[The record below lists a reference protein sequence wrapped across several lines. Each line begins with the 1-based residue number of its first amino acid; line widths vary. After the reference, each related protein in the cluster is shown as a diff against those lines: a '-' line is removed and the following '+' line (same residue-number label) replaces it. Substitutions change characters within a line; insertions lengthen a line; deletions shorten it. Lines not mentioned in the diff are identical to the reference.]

1 MTVLTDTA
9 HPDKSAWIVRALLA
23 VFAMLV
29 VALPLYGNNYIIY
42 MATLI
47 AINIIA
53 TMGLNIT
60 VGYAGLLSVGHAAFV
75 GVGAYV
81 CALLSLRGVPIFICI
96 GAGAAAAFVAG
107 VVFGLPALRI
117 KGVHLAIATLAAQ
130 FTLYFIFQRWTSVTN
145 GDSGL
150 QLPQTSIFGIVLN
163 TETKLYYF
171 VLPFVVLLCIAASNL
186 FKTRVGRAF
195 IAVRE
200 RDYAASVLGVNVTY
214 AKLLAFAIGA
224 AYAGVSGALLAIFLR
239 LVNPDQF
246 LVSVSIF
253 FLAAVLVGGRGS
265 VLGSILGA
273 AFMTMVPELLRTV
286 AEMTVSSNNVRI
298 GEIATLRE
306 IAFGALIVIFLHI
319 DPRGLVGL
327 IEKFGIR
334 IEFRGGG

>member
-1 MTVLTDTA
+1 MTVLTETA
-9 HPDKSAWIVRALLA
+9 QPDKSAWTVRALLA
-23 VFAMLV
+23 AFVVLV
-29 VALPLYGNNYIIY
+29 VTLPWYGNNYVIY

-47 AINIIA
+47 AINVIA

-60 VGYAGLLSVGHAAFV
+60 VGYTGLLSVGHAAFV
-75 GVGAYV
+75 GVGAYI
-81 CALLSLRGVPIFICI
+81 CALLSLRGFPIFICI
-96 GAGAAAAFVAG
+96 GMGAAAAFVAG
-107 VVFGLPALRI
+107 VIFGLPALRI

-145 GDSGL
+145 GDNGL
-150 QLPQTSIFGIVLN
+150 QLPQTSIFGFVLN
-163 TETKLYYF
+163 SETRLYFF
-171 VLPFVVLLCIAASNL
+171 VLPFAVLLCIAASNL

-200 RDYAASVLGVNVTY
+200 RDYAASVLGIDVTY
-214 AKLLAFAIGA
+214 YKLLAFAIGA
-224 AYAGVSGALLAIFLR
+224 AYAGVAGALLAIFLR

-265 VLGSILGA
+265 VLGSVLGA
-273 AFMTMVPELLRTV
+273 AFMTMIPELLRLF
-286 AEMTVSSNNVRI
+286 AEWSVSGNHGRI
-298 GEIATLRE
+298 GEVATLRE
-306 IAFGALIVIFLHI
+306 VAFGALIVIFLHL

-327 IEKFGIR
+327 IEKLGIR

>member
-1 MTVLTDTA
+1 MTVLAEDHRSDNSTWTM
-9 HPDKSAWIVRALLA
+9 RALLA
-23 VFAMLV
+23 GAIAAV
-29 VALPLYGNNYIIY
+29 VALPWYGNNYVIY

-81 CALLSLRGVPIFICI
+81 CALLSIRGVPIFICI
-96 GAGAAAAFVAG
+96 GAGAAAAFIAG

-117 KGVHLAIATLAAQ
+117 KGVHLAIATLASQ

-145 GDSGL
+145 GDNGL
-150 QLPQTSIFGIVLN
+150 QLPQTSIFGLVLN
-163 TETKLYYF
+163 TETRLYFF

-200 RDYAASVLGVNVTY
+200 RDYAASVLGIDVTY
-214 AKLLAFAIGA
+214 YKLLAFAIGA
-224 AYAGVSGALLAIFLR
+224 AYAGVAGALLAIFLR

-273 AFMTMVPELLRTV
+273 AFMTMIPELLRLF
-286 AEMTVSSNNVRI
+286 AEFATSSHSSRI

-306 IAFGALIVIFLHI
+306 VAFGALIVIFLHL

-327 IEKFGIR
+327 IEKFGGR
-334 IEFRGGG
+334 IEFRGQ

>member
-1 MTVLTDTA
+1 MNALSQAA
-9 HPDKSAWIVRALLA
+9 HTDKSTWTTRALLA
-23 VFAMLV
+23 AITV
-29 VALPLYGNNYIIY
+29 VVLALPWYGNNYLTY

-81 CALLSLRGVPIFICI
+81 CALLSIQGVPIFVCLA
-96 GAGAAAAFVAG
+96 AGAAAAFVAG
-107 VVFGLPALRI
+107 VIFGLPALRI

-150 QLPQTSIFGIVLN
+150 QLPQTTIFGIALN
-163 TETKLYYF
+163 SETRMYYF
-171 VLPFVVLLCIAASNL
+171 ILPFALLLCIAASNL

-200 RDYAASVLGVNVTY
+200 RDYAASVLGVDVTY

-224 AYAGVSGALLAIFLR
+224 AYAGISGGLLAIFLR

-265 VLGSILGA
+265 VIGSVLGA
-273 AFMTMVPELLRTV
+273 VFMTMIPELLRVIT
-286 AEMTVSSNNVRI
+286 ELSVSSNNARI

-306 IAFGALIVIFLHI
+306 IAFGAMIVIFLHL

-327 IEKFGIR
+327 IEKLGGR
-334 IEFRGGG
+334 IEFRG

>member
-1 MTVLTDTA
+1 MTVLAEDHHADNSSWVT
-9 HPDKSAWIVRALLA
+9 RALLVTA
-23 VFAMLV
+23 IAAV
-29 VALPLYGNNYIIY
+29 VALPWYGNNYVIY

-81 CALLSLRGVPIFICI
+81 CALLSIRGVPIFICI

-117 KGVHLAIATLAAQ
+117 KGVHLAIATLASQ

-145 GDSGL
+145 GDNGL
-150 QLPQTSIFGIVLN
+150 QLPQTSIFGLVLN
-163 TETKLYYF
+163 TETRLYFF

-200 RDYAASVLGVNVTY
+200 RDYAASVLGIDVTY
-214 AKLLAFAIGA
+214 YKLLAFAIGA
-224 AYAGVSGALLAIFLR
+224 AYAGVAGALLAIFLR

-273 AFMTMVPELLRTV
+273 AFMTMIPELLRLFSEI
-286 AEMTVSSNNVRI
+286 AMSSHSSRI

-306 IAFGALIVIFLHI
+306 VAFGALIVIFLHL

-327 IEKFGIR
+327 IEKFGGR
-334 IEFRGGG
+334 IEFRGQ

>member
-1 MTVLTDTA
+1 MTALIDTSPA
-9 HPDKSAWIVRALLA
+9 DKTSWTTRAIYAALA
-23 VFAMLV
+23 VLV
-29 VALPLYGNNYIIY
+29 VSLPWYGNNYITY

-47 AINIIA
+47 AINVIA

-75 GVGAYV
+75 GVGAYA
-81 CALLSLRGVPIFICI
+81 CALMSLRGFPIFICI

-107 VVFGLPALRI
+107 VIFGLPALRI
-117 KGVHLAIATLAAQ
+117 KGVHLAIATLASQ

-145 GDSGL
+145 GDNGL
-150 QLPQTSIFGIVLN
+150 QLPQTSIFGFVLN
-163 TETKLYYF
+163 SETRLYF
-171 VLPFVVLLCIAASNL
+171 FILPFAVLLCIAASNL

-200 RDYAASVLGVNVTY
+200 RDYAASVLGIDVTY
-214 AKLLAFAIGA
+214 YKLLAFAIGA
-224 AYAGVSGALLAIFLR
+224 AYAGIAGALLAIFLR

-273 AFMTMVPELLRTV
+273 AFMTVIPELLRLF
-286 AEMTVSSNNVRI
+286 AEIAAAGNHGRI
-298 GEIATLRE
+298 GEIATMRE
-306 IAFGALIVIFLHI
+306 VAFGALIVIFLHL
-319 DPRGLVGL
+319 DPRGLIGL
-327 IEKFGIR
+327 IEKFGGR
-334 IEFRGGG
+334 IEFRGQ